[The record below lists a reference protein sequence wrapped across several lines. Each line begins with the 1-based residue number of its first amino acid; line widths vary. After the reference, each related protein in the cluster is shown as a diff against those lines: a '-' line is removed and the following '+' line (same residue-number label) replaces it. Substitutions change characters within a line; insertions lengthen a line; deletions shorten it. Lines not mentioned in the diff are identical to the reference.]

1 MSSMYK
7 LSRIMN
13 CSGQLS
19 ERTMREQLLET
30 LISEGYKFDPKY
42 VVVGFYDEEKDKLDF
57 VNPGIPPIK
66 LRALNPLLV
75 EGINYMA
82 ETNTNRGLV
91 ENAVEV
97 LWYVEKTEDRK
108 LLKRTF
114 KVIVDLLNKK
124 TISGDDVSSIKMQDK
139 PLIEIF
145 TISAEYEPFYIP
157 QNFSVKDVLG
167 MLLSKGDFPKTVEE
181 GMDLYNSKK
190 KMNLGHNKALK
201 KQIDFER
208 I

>member
-1 MSSMYK
+1 MYK

-42 VVVGFYDEEKDKLDF
+42 VVVGFYDEEKDELDF

-66 LRALNPLLV
+66 LMALNPLLV

-139 PLIEIF
+139 PLIEIEIF